1 MLPPSPPPGSALL
14 FPAARGRRRVIPFS
28 DGATLGVGERRR
40 PLTADPTHA
49 EKVARDDAHL
59 RSLGIKPELRRTL
72 GFLSNFAVA
81 FSYISVSTGT
91 FTNQAVAFGVGGPA
105 IFWAWPLVILGQT
118 FVALNFAELSSH
130 FPVAGSIYQWSKRL
144 SNKTLGWFTGW
155 IYFWA
160 GVVTVTAVAAT
171 VPLVLSTI
179 QGWDLASP
187 SPIGFLNMWQFV
199 GLAALLTTTLI
210 NIEGVRLLAL
220 LNNIGVAAEILGMVV
235 FALVLL
241 IFANH
246 QSPAILF
253 DTSYTKDLAG
263 GNYFA
268 VFLVGMFMALFVVYG
283 FDTAGTFGEETVDAS
298 RQAPRGVLSAIW
310 LSGIVG
316 AVFLLAVTLSFRDI
330 HKVIETGQA
339 AGFPIA
345 DTIKENLTFNLGFGT
360 LGDLYLFMILVAVYV
375 CTLAIQGATTRLMF
389 SMGRDRRLPF
399 GAAWGSVNP
408 TFRTPANAAIAVG
421 VLGALPLILMGA
433 TASIYLAIAATGMIY
448 LSYILC
454 NLGVLIARTKG
465 WPHRGAWF
473 SLGSWG
479 TIINILALVWGT
491 AMVINIG
498 IWTSPIFGDFG
509 NELRNLWSNPFI
521 NTFLAFG
528 TNADGKP
535 NILTG
540 LPAWPVFETLVG
552 LVVIVG
558 LIYYLVAQRGRED
571 RVEPDVATGEAVI
584 A

>member
-1 MLPPSPPPGSALL
+1 LTMDPSH
-14 FPAARGRRRVIPFS
+14 
-28 DGATLGVGERRR
+28 GEQI
-40 PLTADPTHA
+40 
-49 EKVARDDAHL
+49 ARDDAHL

-118 FVALNFAELSSH
+118 FVALNFAELASH

-179 QGWDLASP
+179 MGFDLASD
-187 SPIGFLNMWQFV
+187 SPIPGLDMWQFV

-220 LNNIGVAAEILGMVV
+220 INNIGVGAEILGMVV
-235 FALVLL
+235 FALILL
-241 IFANH
+241 FFANH

-253 DTSYTKDLAG
+253 DTSFTANLSDG
-263 GNYFA
+263 GYLPI
-268 VFLVGMFMALFVVYG
+268 FLVGMFMALFVVYG
-283 FDTAGTFGEETVDAS
+283 FDTAGTFGEETVDAG

-310 LSGIVG
+310 LSGLVG
-316 AVFLLAVTLSFRDI
+316 GIFLLAVTLSFQD
-330 HKVIETGQA
+330 VGAAVATGQA
-339 AGFPIA
+339 FGFPIA
-345 DTIKENLTFNLGFGT
+345 DTIKENLTFSFGFIT
-360 LGDLYLFMILVAVYV
+360 LGELYLVMILIAVYV
-375 CTLAIQGATTRLMF
+375 CTLAIQGATVRLMF

-399 GAAWGSVNP
+399 GAAWGHVNHV
-408 TFRTPANAAIAVG
+408 FRTPANAAVAVG
-421 VLGALPLILMGA
+421 ILGAVPLLFMGA
-433 TASIYLAIAATGMIY
+433 LASIYLAIAATGMIY
-448 LSYILC
+448 ISYFLC
-454 NLGVLIARTKG
+454 NLGVFVARTKG
-465 WPHRGAWF
+465 WPHQEAWF
-473 SLGSWG
+473 SLRGWG
-479 TIINILALVWGT
+479 TVINFVALVWGGL
-491 AMVINIG
+491 MILNIA
-498 IWTSPIFGDFG
+498 IWTSPIFGVFG
-509 NELRNLWSNPFI
+509 TDLRNTWVNPFI

-528 TNADGKP
+528 KNADGTA
-535 NILTG
+535 NVLTG

-552 LVVIVG
+552 LVFVVG
-558 LIYYLVAQRGRED
+558 LAYYLLVQRGRED
-571 RVEPDVATGEAVI
+571 RVEADLATGEAMI

>member
-1 MLPPSPPPGSALL
+1 
-14 FPAARGRRRVIPFS
+14 
-28 DGATLGVGERRR
+28 
-40 PLTADPTHA
+40 LTADPMHA
-49 EKVARDDAHL
+49 DQVAQDDAHL

-91 FTNQAVAFGVGGPA
+91 FTNQAVAFGVGGPP

-144 SNKTLGWFTGW
+144 SHKTLGWFTGW

-160 GVVTVTAVAAT
+160 GVVTVSAVAAT

-179 QGWDLASP
+179 QGWDLNSASP
-187 SPIGFLNMWQFV
+187 LGFLDMWQFV
-199 GLAALLTTTLI
+199 GLTALLTTTLI
-210 NIEGVRLLAL
+210 NIIGVRLLAIV
-220 LNNIGVAAEILGMVV
+220 NNIGVAAEILGMVV
-235 FALVLL
+235 FALILL
-241 IFANH
+241 FFANH

-253 DTSYTKDLAG
+253 DTSHTAGLAD

-310 LSGIVG
+310 ISGLVG
-316 AVFLLAVTLSFRDI
+316 AIFLLAVTLSFKDVGASV
-330 HKVIETGQA
+330 KLGQA
-339 AGFPIA
+339 FGFPIA
-345 DTIKENLTFNLGFGT
+345 DTIKSNLTFNLGFGT
-360 LGDLYLFMILVAVYV
+360 VGDLYLYVILIAVYV
-375 CTLAIQGATTRLMF
+375 CTLAIQGATVRLMF

-399 GAAWGSVNP
+399 GGAWGGVNQ
-408 TFRTPANAAIAVG
+408 TFGTPANAAIAVG
-421 VLGALPLILMGA
+421 ILGALPLAVMSGNG
-433 TASIYLAIAATGMIY
+433 SIYLAIAATGMIY

-454 NLGVLIARTKG
+454 NLGVLIARTRG

-479 TIINILALVWGT
+479 TTLNILALIWGGL
-491 AMVINIG
+491 MVINIG
-498 IWTSPIFGDFG
+498 IWTSPIFGVFG
-509 NELRNLWSNPFI
+509 NDLRNTWSNPFI
-521 NTFLAFG
+521 NTFVAIG
-528 TNADGKP
+528 KGADGKP

-540 LPAWPVFETLVG
+540 LPAWPVFETLVIT
-552 LVVIVG
+552 VVLVG

-571 RVEPDVATGEAVI
+571 RVEADLATGEAVI

>member
-1 MLPPSPPPGSALL
+1 MH
-14 FPAARGRRRVIPFS
+14 
-28 DGATLGVGERRR
+28 
-40 PLTADPTHA
+40 ADQ
-49 EKVARDDAHL
+49 VARDDAHL

-72 GFLSNFAVA
+72 GFLSNFAIA

-144 SNKTLGWFTGW
+144 SHKTLGWFTGW

-179 QGWDLASP
+179 MGFDLASA
-187 SPIGFLNMWQFV
+187 SPIPFLDMWQFV
-199 GLAALLTTTLI
+199 GLGALLTTTVI
-210 NIEGVRLLAL
+210 NIEGVRLFAL
-220 LNNIGVAAEILGMVV
+220 INNIGVAAEIAGMVV
-235 FALVLL
+235 FALILL

-253 DTSYTKDLAG
+253 DTSYTKNLSDSGYLPI
-263 GNYFA
+263 
-268 VFLVGMFMALFVVYG
+268 FLVGMFMALFVVYG
-283 FDTAGTFGEETVDAS
+283 FDTAGTYGEETVDAG

-316 AVFLLAVTLSFRDI
+316 AIFLLAVTLSFQDVGAAV
-330 HKVIETGQA
+330 KSGQA
-339 AGFPIA
+339 FGFPIA
-345 DTIKENLTFNLGFGT
+345 ETIKQNLTFSLGFT
-360 LGDLYLFMILVAVYV
+360 TVGDLYLVMILIAVYV
-375 CTLAIQGATTRLMF
+375 CTLAIQGSTVRLMF
-389 SMGRDRRLPF
+389 SMGRDRRLP
-399 GAAWGSVNP
+399 WGGLWGHVSP
-408 TFRTPANAAIAVG
+408 TFRTPANASVAVG
-421 VLGALPLILMGA
+421 VLGAIPLIVMGA

-454 NLGVLIARTKG
+454 NVGVLLARRRG
-465 WPHRGAWF
+465 WPHKGAWF
-473 SLGSWG
+473 TLGSWG
-479 TIINILALVWGT
+479 TIINVLALVWGGL
-491 AMVINIG
+491 MVINIG
-498 IWTSPIFGDFG
+498 IWTSPIFGPFG
-509 NELRNLWSNPFI
+509 SDLRNTWSNPFI

-528 TNADGKP
+528 KTADGKA

-540 LPAWPVFETLVG
+540 LPAWPVFETLVAT
-552 LVVIVG
+552 VVIVG
-558 LIYYLVAQRGRED
+558 LIYYLVAQRTRED
-571 RVEPDVATGEAVI
+571 RVEADLATGEAVI